1 MSKTLI
7 NLIYGALVNELKSSS
22 AHLYGNIETKYIDD
36 WFKDA
41 EASNFSSSNWALS
54 TLLQCTP
61 ESVVKDI
68 YANYVLRTV
77 AKKLRNYDCL
87 HAVSVDLEK
96 KLLSYN
102 DYVTMFNAYYGDT
115 KALSNLMI
123 KVTMELGIKFYIK
136 FNCLD
141 FLEAFK
147 KLENGEIITF
157 TIKPPYDETARIYRA
172 FHFSLGGLELYGIHS
187 LDSVGFATIS
197 SGSQNIEVGMILEL
211 AKYYGDLDGK
221 SISYGGGGVN
231 DPTIYVLK

>member
-7 NLIYGALVNELKSSS
+7 NLIYGALVNELKASSV
-22 AHLYGNIETKYIDD
+22 HLYGNIETKYIDD

-41 EASNFSSSNWALS
+41 DASNFSSSNWALN

-68 YANYVLRTV
+68 YANYVLQTV

-87 HAVSVDLEK
+87 HTVSVDLEK

-102 DYVTMFNAYYGDT
+102 DYAGIFKAYYGIEN
-115 KALSNLMI
+115 ALSDLAA
-123 KVTMELGIKFYIK
+123 KVTHELGITFYTKFS
-136 FNCLD
+136 CRG
-141 FLEAFK
+141 FLEKFK
-147 KLENGEIITF
+147 ALNNGEAISFTF
-157 TIKPPYDETARIYRA
+157 KPYDKTTRIYKA
-172 FHFSLGGLELYGIHS
+172 FHISLCGLELYIIHPT
-187 LDSVGFATIS
+187 DSVGFATFS

-221 SISYGGGGVN
+221 SISYGSGGVN